1 MIMLLKLTRGRTA
14 VIRQVNIIKYRK
26 LIDISFDFS
35 RNVNVI
41 SGTNATCKTSLLHI
55 ISNSFQAVTKSSTK
69 LVNKSS
75 VEIIKQINSVL
86 NSKIESLTKGD
97 KKYNDPSN
105 GLSGTLFTVDYYGC
119 NSLGFRKHNSQINNR
134 YAIKPAYKRGTEDR
148 LPECPVIYLGL
159 TRLFPFGE
167 FQDDVAIEK
176 ITKSLPIEYQTEIY
190 SLYKKLTGI
199 NIASSTPQKMGNVKV
214 RADFDSDQIGID
226 SNTISA
232 GEDNIFIIL
241 TALVSL
247 KFYFDSINS
256 TNEVESVLLIDELDA
271 TLHPSIQQ
279 KLLELFREYSGKFK
293 IQFVLTTHSLSLI
306 EVALKKKDNIVYLID
321 NATSVIRMDSPDIYK
336 IKMYLMNLTQ
346 DDIYAN
352 KIIPIFSEDKEAR
365 VFLDCLFDYY
375 RQNKPEFIRALSFFH
390 KVNANIGAD
399 NLKSMFGD
407 RYLLETTMK
416 YICILDGDQSS
427 NLNNQIITLPG
438 DCSPEVLVMR
448 YSKKIYIEDSSFWI
462 DQIVLEYGCGKIY
475 FRDTVLPEIDSIE
488 QRLQE
493 LRNEGKSIHGVE
505 RELRKNIFN
514 RYENFFTLVLKF
526 WINSIDNKAEV
537 EKFYRNLYAMFKKV
551 AEFYGINSALWVI

>member
-1 MIMLLKLTRGRTA
+1 MIKQ
-14 VIRQVNIIKYRK
+14 INITKYRK
-26 LIDISFDFS
+26 LKDISFEFS
-35 RNVNVI
+35 RHVNII

-69 LVNKSS
+69 VVNKSCL
-75 VEIIKQINSVL
+75 EIIKQINSVL

-105 GLSGTLFTVDYYGC
+105 GLSGTLFTVDYYGFS
-119 NSLGFRKHNSQINNR
+119 SLGFRKHNSQINNR
-134 YAIKPAYKRGTEDR
+134 YAIKPAYKKGTVDK

-176 ITKSLPIEYQTEIY
+176 ITKCLPYEYQVEIY

-199 NIASSTPQKMGNVKV
+199 VISASTPQKMGNVKV

-247 KFYFDSINS
+247 KFYYESINS

-279 KLLELFREYSGKFK
+279 KLLELFRDYSRRFK
-293 IQFVLTTHSLSLI
+293 IQFILTTHSLSLI
-306 EVALKKKDNIVYLID
+306 EVALKVKDNIVYLID
-321 NATSVIRMDSPDIYK
+321 NATSVIRMDTPDIYK
-336 IKMYLMNLTQ
+336 IRMYLMNLTQ
-346 DDIYAN
+346 SDIYAN
-352 KIIPIFSEDKEAR
+352 KIIPLFSEDEEAR
-365 VFLDCLFDYY
+365 VFLECLFDYY
-375 RQNKPEFIRALSFFH
+375 RLNKPEFNGVFGFFH
-390 KVNANIGAD
+390 KVEANIGAN

-416 YICILDGDQSS
+416 YICVLDGDQSS
-427 NLNNQIITLPG
+427 NLSNQIITLPG
-438 DCSPEVLVMR
+438 NCSPEILVMN
-448 YSKKIYIEDSSFWI
+448 YSKKMYSEDSKFWI
-462 DQIVLEYGCGKIY
+462 DPMVIEYGCGKIY

-493 LRNEGKSIHGVE
+493 LKNAGESTHGVE
-505 RELRKNIFN
+505 RELRKKVFN
-514 RYENFFTLVLKF
+514 NYKNFFTFVMKF
-526 WINSIDNKAEV
+526 WISSNENKQEV
-537 EKFYRNLYAMFKKV
+537 EKFYQNLYSMFKKV
-551 AEFYGINSALWVI
+551 AEFYGINSSLWVINKKG